1 MMPAATLARPTTP
14 RSVVGIHDLLFATD
28 LSADSAAAFD
38 HVRLLAERF
47 SADVTLYHAVE
58 VLDDRYPGWWTASSR
73 DLWAQAERWTRE
85 ALQERAS
92 RLAVPASIQ
101 VECVRSAR
109 QAVQEMVRGRRPDLT
124 VMAAHDHG
132 MLAHLMGASVT
143 ESVVDHVHTPVLAV
157 RGRGGIPYRRILVP
171 TDLSLASRLAF
182 PMAALLARSFDAE
195 VVGLHV
201 APPLSAA
208 TLSGVPV
215 PVRPAPPSEAAVWEF
230 LRPDFA
236 GLPMVAQVEVG
247 PAWER
252 ITHTAA
258 TEGVD
263 LIVMATRGHD
273 SFSDRVLGSNTERV
287 VRHAPCPV
295 LVA

>member
-1 MMPAATLARPTTP
+1 MMHAATLARPTP
-14 RSVVGIHDLLFATD
+14 PHSVVGIHDLLFATD
-28 LSADSAAAFD
+28 LSPDSAAAFD

-47 SADVTLYHAVE
+47 SAEVTLYHGVE

-73 DLWAQAERWTRE
+73 NLWAEVERWTRE
-85 ALQERAS
+85 ALQERAA
-92 RLAVPASIQ
+92 RLSVPASVR

-109 QAVQEMVRGRRPDLT
+109 QAVLDMVRGRRPDLT

-132 MLAHLMGASVT
+132 MFAHLTGASVT
-143 ESVVDHVHTPVLAV
+143 ENVVDHVHTPVLAV
-157 RGRGGIPYRRILVP
+157 RGKGGLPYRRILVP
-171 TDLSLASRLAF
+171 TDLSLRSRLAF

-195 VVGLHV
+195 VLGLYV
-201 APPLSAA
+201 AAPLSVA
-208 TLSGVPV
+208 TLSGIPAAVPA
-215 PVRPAPPSEAAVWEF
+215 APPSEAALWEF
-230 LRPDFA
+230 LRSDFA
-236 GLPMVAQVEVG
+236 GLPVIAQVHVG
-247 PAWER
+247 PVWER
-252 ITHTAA
+252 IVHAA
-258 TEGVD
+258 AEEEID